1 MFKKPIS
8 TVNYTHTVLDQ
19 KAHGNILHMTNYQIN
34 ANQNNTEESSHHGQD
49 GHHQKEPQGI
59 HAAEVGDKGDLPT
72 LLVGCKWV

>member
-1 MFKKPIS
+1 MS
-8 TVNYTHTVLDQ
+8 
-19 KAHGNILHMTNYQIN
+19 NYQIN

>member
-1 MFKKPIS
+1 
-8 TVNYTHTVLDQ
+8 
-19 KAHGNILHMTNYQIN
+19 MTNYQIN